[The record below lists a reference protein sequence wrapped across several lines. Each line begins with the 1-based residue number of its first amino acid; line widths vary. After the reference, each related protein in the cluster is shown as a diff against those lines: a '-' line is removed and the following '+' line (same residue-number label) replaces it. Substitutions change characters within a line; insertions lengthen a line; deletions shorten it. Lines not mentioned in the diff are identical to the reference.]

1 MLAKLARAQCFHSLD
16 DDGTPRG
23 ADAARMFNHSRE
35 TTMRN
40 VLLLL
45 ACIAPLA
52 AAAQTAPFPTEFPSG
67 AVEMPP
73 DDLKARLADKVFR
86 VTRAD
91 GNHWRIQ
98 FKDNGYV
105 FINTSSGLADDGRWR
120 VEGSKLCSDV
130 RRGTSGCAEV
140 RVVGEQLYLKR
151 SVNGEIVRYE
161 LQ

>member
-1 MLAKLARAQCFHSLD
+1 
-16 DDGTPRG
+16 
-23 ADAARMFNHSRE
+23 MFIHRRE
-35 TTMRN
+35 APMRN
-40 VLLLL
+40 AVVLL
-45 ACIAPLA
+45 ACALPVA
-52 AAAQTAPFPTEFPSG
+52 AAAQTAPFPTEFPPG

-105 FINTSSGLADDGRWR
+105 FINTNNGFADDGRWR

-130 RRGTSGCAEV
+130 RRGTSGCADA
-140 RVVGEQLYLKR
+140 RLVGEQIYLKR